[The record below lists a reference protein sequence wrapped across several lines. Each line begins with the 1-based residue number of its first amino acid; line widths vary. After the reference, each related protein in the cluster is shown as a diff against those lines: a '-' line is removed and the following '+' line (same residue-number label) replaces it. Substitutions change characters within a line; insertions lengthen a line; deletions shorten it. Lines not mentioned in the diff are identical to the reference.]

1 MLTVKGIIKLDDTGL
16 RVHLDED
23 FSRYY
28 LWLIHRYYFNCIKL
42 DRPKHGTHL
51 SIVTKALHSNCLNSE
66 YLSQYHNR
74 IVELQYNP
82 EDIRIGGNGFINFW
96 FKIDFPLGDKIKAD
110 LKIVETGFLGYHV
123 TIGNTKNSDD
133 YKNYLLTKNIK
144 RV

>member
-1 MLTVKGIIKLDDTGL
+1 MITIRGKIRLDDTGL
-16 RVHLDED
+16 RVNLDED

-74 IVELQYNP
+74 IVELSYNP
-82 EDIRIGGNGFINFW
+82 EDLRTGGRNFTNFW
-96 FKIDFPLGDKIKAD
+96 FPVEFDLGTKIKSD
-110 LKIVETGFLGYHV
+110 LGIIESNFLGFHV
-123 TIGNTKNSDD
+123 VVGNDKNHVG
-133 YKNYLLTKNIK
+133 YKSVRPL
-144 RV
+144 